1 MALLQIPSASRD
13 MSPFSDMAPSFRAFL
28 QRTPS
33 PHSQKSLPPSP
44 AFPPSSRTSSVYS
57 RDAEGWPLDSRAEG
71 SHHREITA
79 SLGFGD
85 SDDDGSGE
93 DGHATPWIMTAAPPV
108 DDISENPYFWSNSE
122 APTSRGTSSDTSPL
136 SGGMTFGSQ
145 QPDDLRGR
153 TTERTRSYRSSSHET
168 LNIHYGRPIA
178 SAQTNT
184 IPTAP
189 IRDACDDDWS
199 QSYNIAYG
207 SLSTEQ
213 ESAAGRATP
222 GTALSDI
229 KLVPRP
235 LFHNP
240 RQLSFERTRDYE
252 RSRRQPYIGA
262 PKASQSP
269 SLLKDT
275 HAGKK
280 DISWPLENRLNM
292 AVFRAI
298 PQGGAN
304 KHNPEVE
311 DPMTSLLGKL
321 VGSPRAGHKAGHIRV
336 KHDSSSSEPWRGLNL
351 HAAKAAFSK
360 AMGHDTRSKAEKR
373 REELKKSIRVIRNL
387 D

>member
-13 MSPFSDMAPSFRAFL
+13 ISPFSDMAPSFRAFL
-28 QRTPS
+28 HRTPS

-44 AFPPSSRTSSVYS
+44 AFPASSRTSSVYS
-57 RDAEGWPLDSRAEG
+57 QDGQDWPLDSHPEG

-79 SLGFGD
+79 SLAFSDCDGD
-85 SDDDGSGE
+85 VNGE
-93 DGHATPWIMTAAPPV
+93 DSHATYWTMTAAPPV
-108 DDISENPYFWSNSE
+108 DGIPENPYFWSSSE
-122 APTSRGTSSDTSPL
+122 TPTSRGTSSDTNPL
-136 SGGMTFGSQ
+136 YSRMTLGSQ
-145 QPDDLRGR
+145 RSDDLRGR

-184 IPTAP
+184 IPTAS

-199 QSYNIAYG
+199 QSYDITYG
-207 SLSTEQ
+207 SLSTER
-213 ESAAGRATP
+213 ESAGGRAPP

-252 RSRRQPYIGA
+252 RSKRQPYIGA
-262 PKASQSP
+262 PKAGQSP
-269 SLLKDT
+269 SLPKDM
-275 HAGKK
+275 HAGKM
-280 DISWPLENRLNM
+280 DISWPLENRLNIS
-292 AVFRAI
+292 VFKPI
-298 PQGGAN
+298 SQIGAN
-304 KHNPEVE
+304 KHKTEVE

-321 VGSPRAGHKAGHIRV
+321 VGSPRGRHKAGHTRV
-336 KHDSSSSEPWRGLNL
+336 KHDRSSSEPRRGLNL
-351 HAAKAAFSK
+351 HAAMAAFSK
-360 AMGHDTRSKAEKR
+360 AMGHDTRSRAEKR
-373 REELKKSIRVIRNL
+373 REELKKSIRVVRNL